1 MTAIQIIVVVV
12 VVAIIGL
19 LAASRM
25 GGPRVTVIETKST
38 EEDGDDA

>member
-1 MTAIQIIVVVV
+1 MTATQIFVIVA

-19 LAASRM
+19 LAASRK
-25 GGPRVTVIETKST
+25 GGPRVTVIQSKST